1 MLLSFIFRIFLLVLV
16 GCGDIQPKVVSI
28 PDEIG
33 NFIFNR
39 YPALLADPETE
50 PEIYNSAVTDY
61 DTYEDYNYLYGSS
74 NIDDYILYSSLN
86 DYNTDEIKF
95 FEAKNKKEEAEKNLV
110 IINKNKE
117 ENKEEEVKD
126 FLTIP
131 DYKTGVDFV
140 IVEKGDTIFS
150 LSKKHKKSVKDLIII
165 NNLKSPYLLSIG
177 QKIKLEKISNLNKK
191 IENKKEVK
199 KINKEIVKPIVV
211 SKKELVEIKIES
223 KETLYSLSRKYS
235 ILVNELA
242 IINKLSPPFILIPG
256 QTLKVPKISQPN
268 YIVNKKETIKVID
281 KNKMTKIVYT
291 PKIGT
296 QKENTYIKE
305 SKKEVKK
312 ISSDPRQKLP
322 TIASRSSNLFSWP
335 LRGKVLSAF
344 GIKSNGLFNDG
355 INISGNI
362 GTKVSSSE
370 NGVVAYAG
378 NELKGMGNLIIIQH
392 SGGWMT
398 VYAHLD
404 TMKVRRGIKVRV
416 GDTIGTVGKTGKV
429 SSPQLHFEIRKGSKA
444 YDPYKYLK
452 R

>member
-1 MLLSFIFRIFLLVLV
+1 MLLKFFISIFLLAIV

-50 PEIYNSAVTDY
+50 PEIYNSAVMDY
-61 DTYEDYNYLYGSS
+61 ETYEDYNSLYGSS
-74 NIDDYILYSSLN
+74 NIDDYILYSSIN
-86 DYNTDEIKF
+86 DYNLNRSELIK
-95 FEAKNKKEEAEKNLV
+95 KKKEEIKQSLV
-110 IINKNKE
+110 INESDE
-117 ENKEEEVKD
+117 EDTKD

-131 DYKTGVDFV
+131 DYKKDIDFV
-140 IVEKGDTIFS
+140 IVKKGDTIFS
-150 LSKKHKKSVKDLIII
+150 LSKKHKKSVKDLINI

-177 QKIKLEKISNLNKK
+177 QKIKLVDIKNFTKK
-191 IENKKEVK
+191 NEIENIKEVK
-199 KINKEIVKPIVV
+199 QIKPEIIKPVVV
-211 SKKELVEIKIES
+211 SKKQLIEIKVEN

-235 ILVNELA
+235 IPVNELA
-242 IINKLSPPFILIPG
+242 VINKLSPPFILIPG
-256 QTLKVPKISQPN
+256 QVLKVPKISQPN

-370 NGVVAYAG
+370 NGVIAYAG

-398 VYAHLD
+398 VYAHLE
-404 TMKVRRGIKVRV
+404 TMEVRRGVKVKV
-416 GDTIGTVGKTGKV
+416 GDKIGTVGKTGKV

>member
-1 MLLSFIFRIFLLVLV
+1 MLLKFFISIFLLTLV

-50 PEIYNSAVTDY
+50 PEIYNSAVIDY
-61 DTYEDYNYLYGSS
+61 ETYEDYNSLYGSS
-74 NIDDYILYSSLN
+74 NIDDYILYSSIN
-86 DYNTDEIKF
+86 DYNLNRSEVIK
-95 FEAKNKKEEAEKNLV
+95 KKKEEIKQSLV
-110 IINKNKE
+110 INESDE
-117 ENKEEEVKD
+117 EDEKD

-131 DYKTGVDFV
+131 DYKKDVDFV
-140 IVEKGDTIFS
+140 IVKKGDTIFS
-150 LSKKHKKSVKDLIII
+150 LSKKHKKSVKDLINI

-177 QKIKLEKISNLNKK
+177 QKIKLVDIKNFTKK
-191 IENKKEVK
+191 NEIENIKEVK
-199 KINKEIVKPIVV
+199 QIKPEIIKPVVV
-211 SKKELVEIKIES
+211 SKKQLIEIKVEN

-235 ILVNELA
+235 IPVNELA
-242 IINKLSPPFILIPG
+242 VINKLSPPFILIPG
-256 QTLKVPKISQPN
+256 QVLKVPKISSIDKQTD
-268 YIVNKKETIKVID
+268 TIKVID
-281 KNKMTKIVYT
+281 KNKMSKFVYA
-291 PKIGT
+291 PKIAIH
-296 QKENTYIKE
+296 KENKYNKE
-305 SKKEVKK
+305 HKKEVKK
-312 ISSDPRQKLP
+312 ISSDPKQKLP
-322 TIASRSSNLFSWP
+322 IIANRSSNLFSWP
-335 LRGKVLSAF
+335 LRGKILSAY

-370 NGVVAYAG
+370 NGVIAYAG

-398 VYAHLD
+398 VYAHLE
-404 TMKVRRGIKVRV
+404 TMEVRRGVKVKV
-416 GDTIGTVGKTGKV
+416 GDRIGTVGKTGKV

>member
-1 MLLSFIFRIFLLVLV
+1 VLLKFFISIFLLALV

-50 PEIYNSAVTDY
+50 PEIYNSAVIDY
-61 DTYEDYNYLYGSS
+61 ETYEDYNSLYGSS
-74 NIDDYILYSSLN
+74 NIDDYILYSSIN
-86 DYNTDEIKF
+86 DYNLNRSEVIK
-95 FEAKNKKEEAEKNLV
+95 KKKEEIKQSLV
-110 IINKNKE
+110 INESDE
-117 ENKEEEVKD
+117 EDTKD

-131 DYKTGVDFV
+131 DYKKDVDFV
-140 IVEKGDTIFS
+140 IVKKGDTIFS
-150 LSKKHKKSVKDLIII
+150 LSKKHKKSVKDLINI

-177 QKIKLEKISNLNKK
+177 QKIKLVDIKNFTKK
-191 IENKKEVK
+191 NEIEN
-199 KINKEIVKPIVV
+199 IKEIKQIKPEIIKPVVV
-211 SKKELVEIKIES
+211 SKKQLIEIKVEN
-223 KETLYSLSRKYS
+223 KETLYSLSRKYL
-235 ILVNELA
+235 IPVNELA
-242 IINKLSPPFILIPG
+242 VINKLSPPFILIPG
-256 QTLKVPKISQPN
+256 QVLKVPKISSVDKQTD
-268 YIVNKKETIKVID
+268 TIKVID
-281 KNKMTKIVYT
+281 KNKMSKFVYA
-291 PKIGT
+291 PKIAIH
-296 QKENTYIKE
+296 KENKYNKE
-305 SKKEVKK
+305 HKKEVKK
-312 ISSDPRQKLP
+312 ISSDPKQKLP
-322 TIASRSSNLFSWP
+322 IIANRSSNLFSWP
-335 LRGKVLSAF
+335 LRGKILSAY

-370 NGVVAYAG
+370 NGVIAYAG

-398 VYAHLD
+398 VYAHLE
-404 TMKVRRGIKVRV
+404 TMEVRRGVKVKV
-416 GDTIGTVGKTGKV
+416 GDRIGTVGKTGKV

>member
-1 MLLSFIFRIFLLVLV
+1 MLTLV

-50 PEIYNSAVTDY
+50 PEIYNSAVIDY
-61 DTYEDYNYLYGSS
+61 ETYEDYNSLYGSS
-74 NIDDYILYSSLN
+74 NIDDYILYSSIN
-86 DYNTDEIKF
+86 DYNLNRSEVIK
-95 FEAKNKKEEAEKNLV
+95 KKKEEIKQSLV
-110 IINKNKE
+110 INESDE
-117 ENKEEEVKD
+117 EDTKD

-131 DYKTGVDFV
+131 DYKKDIDFV
-140 IVEKGDTIFS
+140 IVKKGDTIFS
-150 LSKKHKKSVKDLIII
+150 LSKKHKKSVKDLINI

-177 QKIKLEKISNLNKK
+177 QKIKLVDIKNFTKK
-191 IENKKEVK
+191 NEIEN
-199 KINKEIVKPIVV
+199 IKEIKQIKPEIIKPVVV
-211 SKKELVEIKIES
+211 SKKQLIEIKVEN

-235 ILVNELA
+235 IPVNELA
-242 IINKLSPPFILIPG
+242 VINKLSPPFILIPG
-256 QTLKVPKISQPN
+256 QVLKVPKISS
-268 YIVNKKETIKVID
+268 VNKQTDSIKVID
-281 KNKMTKIVYT
+281 KNKMSKFVYA
-291 PKIGT
+291 PKIAIH
-296 QKENTYIKE
+296 KENKYNKE
-305 SKKEVKK
+305 HKKEVKK
-312 ISSDPRQKLP
+312 ISSDPKQKLP
-322 TIASRSSNLFSWP
+322 IIANRSSNLFSWP

-398 VYAHLD
+398 VYAHLE
-404 TMKVRRGIKVRV
+404 TMEVRRGVKVKV
-416 GDTIGTVGKTGKV
+416 GDRIGTVGKTGKV

>member
-1 MLLSFIFRIFLLVLV
+1 MLLKFFISIFLLAIV

-50 PEIYNSAVTDY
+50 PEIYNSAVMDY
-61 DTYEDYNYLYGSS
+61 ETYEDYNSLYGSS
-74 NIDDYILYSSLN
+74 NIDDYILYSSIN
-86 DYNTDEIKF
+86 DYNLNRSEVIK
-95 FEAKNKKEEAEKNLV
+95 KKKEEIKQSLV
-110 IINKNKE
+110 INESDE
-117 ENKEEEVKD
+117 EDTKD

-131 DYKTGVDFV
+131 DYKKDIDFV
-140 IVEKGDTIFS
+140 IVKKGDTIFS
-150 LSKKHKKSVKDLIII
+150 LSKKHKKSVKDLINI

-177 QKIKLEKISNLNKK
+177 QKIKLVDIKNFTKK
-191 IENKKEVK
+191 NEIENIKEVK
-199 KINKEIVKPIVV
+199 QIKPEIIKPVVV
-211 SKKELVEIKIES
+211 SKKQLIEIKVEN

-235 ILVNELA
+235 IPVNELA
-242 IINKLSPPFILIPG
+242 VINKLSPPFILIPG
-256 QTLKVPKISQPN
+256 QVLKVPKISSVDKQTD
-268 YIVNKKETIKVID
+268 TIKVID
-281 KNKMTKIVYT
+281 KNKMSKFVYA
-291 PKIGT
+291 PKIAIH
-296 QKENTYIKE
+296 KENKYNKE
-305 SKKEVKK
+305 HKKEVKK
-312 ISSDPRQKLP
+312 ISSDPKQKLP
-322 TIASRSSNLFSWP
+322 IIANRSSNLFSWP
-335 LRGKVLSAF
+335 LRGKILSAY

-370 NGVVAYAG
+370 NGVIAYAG

>member
-1 MLLSFIFRIFLLVLV
+1 MLLKFFISIFLLALV

-50 PEIYNSAVTDY
+50 PEIYNSAVIDY
-61 DTYEDYNYLYGSS
+61 ETYEDYNSLYGSS
-74 NIDDYILYSSLN
+74 NIDDYILYSSIN
-86 DYNTDEIKF
+86 DYNLNRSEVIK
-95 FEAKNKKEEAEKNLV
+95 KKKEEIKQSLV
-110 IINKNKE
+110 INESDE
-117 ENKEEEVKD
+117 EDEKD

-131 DYKTGVDFV
+131 DYKKDVDFV
-140 IVEKGDTIFS
+140 IVKKGDTIFS
-150 LSKKHKKSVKDLIII
+150 LSKKHKKSVKDLINI

-177 QKIKLEKISNLNKK
+177 QKIKLVDIKNFTKK
-191 IENKKEVK
+191 NEIEN
-199 KINKEIVKPIVV
+199 IKEIKQIKPEIIKPAVV
-211 SKKELVEIKIES
+211 SKKQLIEIKVEN

-235 ILVNELA
+235 IPVNELA
-242 IINKLSPPFILIPG
+242 VINKLSPPFILIPG
-256 QTLKVPKISQPN
+256 QVLKVPKISSADKQTD
-268 YIVNKKETIKVID
+268 TIKVID
-281 KNKMTKIVYT
+281 KNKMSKFVYA
-291 PKIGT
+291 PKIAIH
-296 QKENTYIKE
+296 KENKYNKE
-305 SKKEVKK
+305 HKKEVKK
-312 ISSDPRQKLP
+312 ISSDPKQKLP
-322 TIASRSSNLFSWP
+322 IIANRSSNLFSWP
-335 LRGKVLSAF
+335 LRGKILSAY

-370 NGVVAYAG
+370 NGVIAYAG

-452 R
+452 

>member
-1 MLLSFIFRIFLLVLV
+1 MLTLV

-50 PEIYNSAVTDY
+50 PEIYNSAVIDY
-61 DTYEDYNYLYGSS
+61 ETYEDYNSLYGSS
-74 NIDDYILYSSLN
+74 NIDDYILYSSIN
-86 DYNTDEIKF
+86 DYNLNRSEVIK
-95 FEAKNKKEEAEKNLV
+95 KKKEEIKQSLV
-110 IINKNKE
+110 INENDE
-117 ENKEEEVKD
+117 EDTKD
-126 FLTIP
+126 FLKIP
-131 DYKTGVDFV
+131 DYKKDVDFV
-140 IVEKGDTIFS
+140 IVKKGDTIFS
-150 LSKKHKKSVKDLIII
+150 LSKKHKKSVKDLINI

-177 QKIKLEKISNLNKK
+177 QKIKLVDIKNFTKK
-191 IENKKEVK
+191 NEIEN
-199 KINKEIVKPIVV
+199 IKEIKQIKPEIIKPALV
-211 SKKELVEIKIES
+211 SKKQLIEIKVEN

-235 ILVNELA
+235 IPVNELA
-242 IINKLSPPFILIPG
+242 VINKLSPPFILIPG
-256 QTLKVPKISQPN
+256 QVLKVPKISSVDKQ
-268 YIVNKKETIKVID
+268 TDSIKVID
-281 KNKMTKIVYT
+281 KNKMSKFVYAH
-291 PKIGT
+291 KKAIH
-296 QKENTYIKE
+296 KENKYNKE
-305 SKKEVKK
+305 HKKEVKK
-312 ISSDPRQKLP
+312 ISSDPKQKLP
-322 TIASRSSNLFSWP
+322 IIANRSSNLFSWP
-335 LRGKVLSAF
+335 LRGKILSTY

-370 NGVVAYAG
+370 NGVIAYAG

-398 VYAHLD
+398 VYAHLE
-404 TMKVRRGIKVRV
+404 TMEVRRGVKVKV
-416 GDTIGTVGKTGKV
+416 GDKIGTVGKTGKV

>member
-1 MLLSFIFRIFLLVLV
+1 MLLKFFISIFLLALV

-50 PEIYNSAVTDY
+50 PEIYNSAVIDY
-61 DTYEDYNYLYGSS
+61 ETYEDYNSLYGSS
-74 NIDDYILYSSLN
+74 NIDDYILYSSIN
-86 DYNTDEIKF
+86 DYNLNRSEVIK
-95 FEAKNKKEEAEKNLV
+95 KKKEEIKQSLV
-110 IINKNKE
+110 INESDE
-117 ENKEEEVKD
+117 EDEKD

-131 DYKTGVDFV
+131 DYKKDVDFV
-140 IVEKGDTIFS
+140 IVKKGDTIFS
-150 LSKKHKKSVKDLIII
+150 LSKKHKKSVKDLINI

-177 QKIKLEKISNLNKK
+177 QKIKLVDIKNFTKK
-191 IENKKEVK
+191 NEIEN
-199 KINKEIVKPIVV
+199 IKEIKQIKPEIIKPAVV
-211 SKKELVEIKIES
+211 SKKQLIEIKVEN

-235 ILVNELA
+235 IPVNELA
-242 IINKLSPPFILIPG
+242 VINKLSPPFILIPG
-256 QTLKVPKISQPN
+256 QVLKVPKISSADKQTD
-268 YIVNKKETIKVID
+268 TIKVID
-281 KNKMTKIVYT
+281 KNKMSKFVYA
-291 PKIGT
+291 PKIAIH
-296 QKENTYIKE
+296 KENKYNKE
-305 SKKEVKK
+305 HKKEVKK
-312 ISSDPRQKLP
+312 ISSDPKQKLP
-322 TIASRSSNLFSWP
+322 IIANRSSNLFSWP
-335 LRGKVLSAF
+335 LRGKILSAY

-370 NGVVAYAG
+370 NGVIAYAG

-398 VYAHLD
+398 VYAHLE
-404 TMKVRRGIKVRV
+404 TMEVRRGVKVKV
-416 GDTIGTVGKTGKV
+416 GDRIGTVGKTGKV

>member
-1 MLLSFIFRIFLLVLV
+1 MLLKFFISIFLLTLV

-50 PEIYNSAVTDY
+50 PEIYNSAVIDY
-61 DTYEDYNYLYGSS
+61 ETYEDYNSLYGSS
-74 NIDDYILYSSLN
+74 NIDDYILYSSIN
-86 DYNTDEIKF
+86 DYNLNRSEVIK
-95 FEAKNKKEEAEKNLV
+95 KKKEEIKQSLV
-110 IINKNKE
+110 INESDE
-117 ENKEEEVKD
+117 EDEKD

-131 DYKTGVDFV
+131 DYKKDVDFV
-140 IVEKGDTIFS
+140 IVKKGDTIFS
-150 LSKKHKKSVKDLIII
+150 LSKKHKKSVKDLINI

-177 QKIKLEKISNLNKK
+177 QKIKLVDIKNFTKK
-191 IENKKEVK
+191 NEIENIKEVK
-199 KINKEIVKPIVV
+199 QIKPEIIKPVVV
-211 SKKELVEIKIES
+211 SKKQLIEIKVEN

-235 ILVNELA
+235 IPVNELA
-242 IINKLSPPFILIPG
+242 VINKLSPPFILIPG
-256 QTLKVPKISQPN
+256 QVLKVPKISSVDKQTD
-268 YIVNKKETIKVID
+268 TIKVID
-281 KNKMTKIVYT
+281 KNKMSKFVYA
-291 PKIGT
+291 PKIAIH
-296 QKENTYIKE
+296 KENKYNKE
-305 SKKEVKK
+305 HKKEVKK
-312 ISSDPRQKLP
+312 ISSDPKQKLP
-322 TIASRSSNLFSWP
+322 IIANRSSNLFSWP
-335 LRGKVLSAF
+335 LRGKILSAY

-370 NGVVAYAG
+370 NGVIAYAG

>member
-1 MLLSFIFRIFLLVLV
+1 MLLKFFISIFLLALV

-50 PEIYNSAVTDY
+50 PEIYNSAVIDY
-61 DTYEDYNYLYGSS
+61 ETYEDYNSLYGSS
-74 NIDDYILYSSLN
+74 NIDDYILYSSIN
-86 DYNTDEIKF
+86 DYNLNRSEVIK
-95 FEAKNKKEEAEKNLV
+95 KKKEEIKQSLV
-110 IINKNKE
+110 INESDE
-117 ENKEEEVKD
+117 EDTKD

-131 DYKTGVDFV
+131 DYKKDVDFV
-140 IVEKGDTIFS
+140 IVKKGDTIFS
-150 LSKKHKKSVKDLIII
+150 LSKKHKKSVKDLINI

-177 QKIKLEKISNLNKK
+177 QKIKLVDIKNFTKK
-191 IENKKEVK
+191 NEIEN
-199 KINKEIVKPIVV
+199 IKEIKQIKPEIIKPVVV
-211 SKKELVEIKIES
+211 SKKQLIEIKVEN
-223 KETLYSLSRKYS
+223 KETLYSLSRKYL
-235 ILVNELA
+235 IPVNELA
-242 IINKLSPPFILIPG
+242 VINKLSPPFILIPG
-256 QTLKVPKISQPN
+256 QVLKVPKISSVDKQTD
-268 YIVNKKETIKVID
+268 TIKVID
-281 KNKMTKIVYT
+281 KNKMSKFVYA
-291 PKIGT
+291 PKIAIH
-296 QKENTYIKE
+296 KENKYNKE
-305 SKKEVKK
+305 HKKEVKK
-312 ISSDPRQKLP
+312 ISSDPKQKLP
-322 TIASRSSNLFSWP
+322 IIANRSSNLFSWP
-335 LRGKVLSAF
+335 LRGKILSAY

-370 NGVVAYAG
+370 NGVIAYAG

-398 VYAHLD
+398 VYAHLE
-404 TMKVRRGIKVRV
+404 TMEVRRGVKVKV
-416 GDTIGTVGKTGKV
+416 GDRIGTVGKTGKV

>member
-1 MLLSFIFRIFLLVLV
+1 MLLKFFISIFLLALV

-50 PEIYNSAVTDY
+50 PEIYNSAVIDY
-61 DTYEDYNYLYGSS
+61 ETYEDYNSLYGSS
-74 NIDDYILYSSLN
+74 NIDDYILYSSIN
-86 DYNTDEIKF
+86 DYNLNRSEVIK
-95 FEAKNKKEEAEKNLV
+95 KKKEEIKQSLV
-110 IINKNKE
+110 INESDE
-117 ENKEEEVKD
+117 EDTKD

-131 DYKTGVDFV
+131 DYKKDVDFV
-140 IVEKGDTIFS
+140 IVKKGDTIFS
-150 LSKKHKKSVKDLIII
+150 LSKKHKKSVKDLINI

-177 QKIKLEKISNLNKK
+177 QKIKLVDIKNFTKK
-191 IENKKEVK
+191 NEIEN
-199 KINKEIVKPIVV
+199 IKEIKQIKPEVIKPVVV
-211 SKKELVEIKIES
+211 SKKQLIEIKVEN

-235 ILVNELA
+235 IPVNELA
-242 IINKLSPPFILIPG
+242 VINKLSPPFILIPG
-256 QTLKVPKISQPN
+256 QVLKVPKISSVDKQTD
-268 YIVNKKETIKVID
+268 TIKVID
-281 KNKMTKIVYT
+281 KNKLTKFVYA
-291 PKIGT
+291 PKIAIH
-296 QKENTYIKE
+296 KENKYNKE
-305 SKKEVKK
+305 HKKEVKK
-312 ISSDPRQKLP
+312 ISSDPKQKLP
-322 TIASRSSNLFSWP
+322 IIANRSSNLFSWP
-335 LRGKVLSAF
+335 LRGKILSAY

-370 NGVVAYAG
+370 NGVIAYAG

-398 VYAHLD
+398 VYAHLE
-404 TMKVRRGIKVRV
+404 TMEVRRGVKVKV
-416 GDTIGTVGKTGKV
+416 GDRIGTVGKTGKV